1 MYYEVQGIERFVNSL
16 KDRSKKALEQCWI
29 YLENKLKDQ
38 LHEDSYNTWD
48 LIRSVNSQMKGNDTV
63 IVWTNLKYAVY
74 REYGRRPWTYPNF
87 WAIGK
92 RTWSEKVRITKSTNY
107 DSMSKEDKSK
117 VFLIARAI
125 KLRGIEAK
133 MSFHKVRDREKK
145 NIFYLFEE
153 IMSQW

>member
-1 MYYEVQGIERFVNSL
+1 MYYEVQGIERFVNTL
-16 KDRSKKALEQCWI
+16 KDRSKKALGQCWI

-63 IVWTNLKYAVY
+63 IVGTNLQYAVY
-74 REYGRRPWTYPNF
+74 REYGRKPWKYPNF

-92 RTWSEKVRITKSTNY
+92 RTWSKKMTKGSDY
-107 DSMSKEDKSK
+107 DSMSSK
-117 VFLIARAI
+117 DRSTVFLIARSI
-125 KLRGIEAK
+125 KLKGIEAK
-133 MSFHKVRDREKK
+133 MTFHKVRDREKK

>member
-1 MYYEVQGIERFVNSL
+1 MYYEVQGIERFVNTL
-16 KDRSKKALEQCWI
+16 KDRSKKALWQCWI
-29 YLENKLKDQ
+29 YLENKLKEQ

-48 LIRSVNSQMKGNDTV
+48 LIRSVSSQMKGNDTV
-63 IVWTNLKYAVY
+63 IVGTNLQYAVY
-74 REYGRRPWTYPNF
+74 REYGRKPWTYPNF

-92 RTWSEKVRITKSTNY
+92 RTWSKKITKGNDY
-107 DSMSKEDKSK
+107 DSMSSK
-117 VFLIARAI
+117 DRSTVFLIARAI